1 MTLALFLAIGFVQKT
16 HAMDK
21 GEEIASRAES
31 YRGSDMWARYAE
43 KYQDGKSEA
52 DRDPKGNPYI
62 FRKNGWKCNLF
73 VHDMLYRSGINP
85 PLSPDGWP
93 IRVAMRKRGSL
104 DDKYKFEI
112 VSRQQRGDIVS
123 NGEHCGIAIDNGSG
137 VMAAGRLSVDINPDI
152 YKKYGPP
159 TIRRYTGL

>member
-1 MTLALFLAIGFVQKT
+1 MTLALFLAIGFMQKT
-16 HAMDK
+16 YAMDK

-62 FRKNGWKCNLF
+62 FRENSWKCNLF

-85 PLSPDGWP
+85 PVTSGGWP
-93 IRVAMRKRGSL
+93 ITALDWTDENVPGFRVES
-104 DDKYKFEI
+104 
-112 VSRQQRGDIVS
+112 SQQRGDIIS
-123 NGEHCGIAIDNGSG
+123 DGDHCGIAIDNGTTVIG
-137 VMAAGRLSVDINPDI
+137 AGEDTVNTQYPFYR
-152 YKKYGPP
+152 YGRP
-159 TIRRYTGL
+159 TIQRYNK